1 MKNILILAL
10 VILLSSCEK
19 APIVAPSIYACDL
32 AFTENSIAH
41 PKAGKFQLAMEEIKG
56 YVPGVQVAVRS
67 KDGNVWLGAQGLAD
81 IPNKVPYENC
91 TKTMIGS
98 ASKMYTAT
106 LIMQLQEDNILS
118 IEDPISKW
126 LDAAMIEQIENA
138 DQVNI
143 RQLLNHTSGIRD
155 YLSVEHHINSLNTPN
170 YKLSPTEKMAYIYG
184 KPADNAPDAHYT
196 YSNSN
201 YVLLGL
207 IIEKARAMSYA
218 EAIVNY
224 INTPLGLQ
232 NTLAGTTENPIPSG
246 TARPYFAVR
255 NGKYTDIM
263 PFSVSDAATGDGA
276 MATNMQEALLFIEGL
291 FKHTLVSEETMTQ
304 MMEENV
310 KMEGP
315 DLFGEGK
322 SAGLGLEH
330 IVHPQYGSVIGHSG
344 STTAYWS
351 HVFHYPESQVTI
363 AVAFNGDTN
372 QVYEY
377 EQLQKMIITM
387 VDIAFE

>member
-1 MKNILILAL
+1 MKNIFILAL
-10 VILLSSCEK
+10 IILCTSCEK
-19 APIVAPSIYACDL
+19 AVLVAPSIYACDL
-32 AFTENSIAH
+32 AFTEDSAAH
-41 PKAGKFQLAMEEIKG
+41 PKSSQFEAAMEKVEA
-56 YVPGVQVAVRS
+56 YVPGVQIAVRS
-67 KDGNVWLGAQGLAD
+67 KDGQVWLGAQGLAD
-81 IPNKVPYENC
+81 IPNQVAYENC

-98 ASKMYTAT
+98 SSKMYTAT

-126 LDAAMIEQIENA
+126 LDAAMIEKIENA

-155 YLSVEHHINSLNTPN
+155 YLSVEHHINALNTPN
-170 YKLSPTEKMAYIYG
+170 YKLSPAEKMAYIYG

-207 IIEKARAMSYA
+207 IIEKARAMPYH
-218 EAIVNY
+218 EAVVNY
-224 INTPLGLQ
+224 INAPLGLQ
-232 NTLAGTTENPIPSG
+232 NTVAGTTENPIPTG

-291 FKHTLVSEETMTQ
+291 FNHTLVSEETLTQ

-310 KMEGP
+310 KMESP

-330 IVHPQYGSVIGHSG
+330 IVHEKYGSVIGHSG
-344 STTAYWS
+344 STTAYWAQL
-351 HVFHYPESQVTI
+351 FHYPESQVTI

-372 QVYEY
+372 QDYEY
-377 EQLQKMIITM
+377 EQLLQMILEV